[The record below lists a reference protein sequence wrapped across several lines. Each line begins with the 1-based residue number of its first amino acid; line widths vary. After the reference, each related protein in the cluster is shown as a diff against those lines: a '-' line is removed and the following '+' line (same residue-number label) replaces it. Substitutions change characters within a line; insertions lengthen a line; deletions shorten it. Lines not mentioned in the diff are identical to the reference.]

1 MKTRG
6 RMLHRKPGLWS
17 LSDNPV
23 LPLDRKKRWANAM
36 ANQKLQYTVRTAPD
50 YDRER
55 RPHIRERTQQRFAVA
70 GQ

>member
-23 LPLDRKKRWANAM
+23 LPRYRKKPWANAV
-36 ANQKLQYTVRTAPD
+36 ANQKRQYTVRTASD

-55 RPHIRERTQQRFAVA
+55 RPHIRERTQRRFAVP